1 MVLEPDGH
9 VVGVRWQVSVEG
21 DGRRRAAVEG
31 AGMEDVLDVLEQ
43 QLVLS
48 TAGREGG
55 GRDGTGWM
63 ELSEGR
69 VVN

>member
-1 MVLEPDGH
+1 MLESGGH
-9 VVGVRWQVSVEG
+9 VVGVRWQATVEG

-31 AGMEDVLDVLEQ
+31 AGVVKVLDVLEQ

-48 TAGREGG
+48 TAGREGRGRG
-55 GRDGTGWM
+55 GVGWM